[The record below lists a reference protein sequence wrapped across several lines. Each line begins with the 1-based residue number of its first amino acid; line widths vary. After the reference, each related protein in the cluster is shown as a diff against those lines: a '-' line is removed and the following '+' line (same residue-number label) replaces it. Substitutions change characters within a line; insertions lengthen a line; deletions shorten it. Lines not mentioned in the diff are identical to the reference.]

1 MIHFDIFTLFPGMFD
16 GLFADSILKRAQEA
30 GVLSVALHNIRDYAE
45 GRHRVTDDTPYG
57 GGGGMVMKPEPI
69 CRAVETVL
77 NQAPGWRFEP
87 ASFEPPSLE
96 PPSIEPVS
104 LEPESL
110 EPESL
115 EPVSLEPASLE
126 PASLELVSLEPAS
139 LEREAE
145 ELPDQPPVALEPLL
159 PAEVPIIL
167 LTPQGRTFTQ
177 KVAEELAGHKRIAL
191 ICGRYEG
198 VDERVRTHLVTDEI
212 SIGDFVISG
221 GELAAAIVV
230 DAVTRLQP
238 GALGCEMGAF
248 EDSFATGLL
257 EYPQFTRP
265 AAFRGEG
272 IPEVLA
278 SGDHAKVAR
287 WRREQALLRTWQRRP
302 DLLDSAPLSAPDR
315 AFLARLEVEAAAQA
329 SQAAGA
335 GDQLDPPPA

>member
-1 MIHFDIFTLFPGMFD
+1 VIHFDIFTLFPGMFD

-30 GVLSVALHNIRDYAE
+30 GVLSVALHNIRDYAA

-77 NQAPGWRFEP
+77 NQAPGWR
-87 ASFEPPSLE
+87 
-96 PPSIEPVS
+96 V
-104 LEPESL
+104 
-110 EPESL
+110 
-115 EPVSLEPASLE
+115 
-126 PASLELVSLEPAS
+126 
-139 LEREAE
+139 EAGAGP
-145 ELPDQPPVALEPLL
+145 PDQPAVALEPIL
-159 PAEVPIIL
+159 PLDVPVIL
-167 LTPQGRTFTQ
+167 LSPQGRTFTQ

-257 EYPQFTRP
+257 EYPQYTRP
-265 AAFRGEG
+265 SAFRGEG
-272 IPEVLA
+272 IPEILA

-302 DLLDSAPLSAPDR
+302 DLLDSAPLSAADR
-315 AFLARLEVEAAAQA
+315 AFLARLEAEVAA
-329 SQAAGA
+329 SQRAAGA
-335 GDQLDPPPA
+335 GDQHAPPSV

>member
-1 MIHFDIFTLFPGMFD
+1 VIHFDIFTLFPGMFD

-69 CRAVETVL
+69 SRAVEMVL
-77 NQAPGWRFEP
+77 NQAPGWHFEP
-87 ASFEPPSLE
+87 ASF
-96 PPSIEPVS
+96 
-104 LEPESL
+104 
-110 EPESL
+110 
-115 EPVSLEPASLE
+115 EPASLE
-126 PASLELVSLEPAS
+126 PASQEP
-139 LEREAE
+139 
-145 ELPDQPPVALEPLL
+145 PDQPPAAPEPALP
-159 PAEVPIIL
+159 PDVPIIL
-167 LTPQGRTFTQ
+167 LTPQGRTFNQ
-177 KVAEELAGHKRIAL
+177 RVAEELADHKRIVL

-257 EYPQFTRP
+257 EYPQYTRP
-265 AAFRGEG
+265 AAFRGESV
-272 IPEVLA
+272 PEILA

-315 AFLARLEVEAAAQA
+315 AFLARLEAEAAAQA
-329 SQAAGA
+329 SQTAGA
-335 GDQLDPPPA
+335 GDQLDPPPT